1 MICIP
6 IKTTS
11 SAVQNRS
18 ASWIVFL
25 EFYTFCWPKS
35 LKYLMKSNI
44 YQVER
49 LDFLIK
55 QRVARKLRSID
66 FLKLNYLC
74 IMETIPYNTWVLNQW
89 TRHVSASFVSAQT
102 VMGPAI
108 LRATRIY
115 RRRSV
120 MVKQRVGKTSRSKIQ
135 VTFHRSEFRSS
146 CDRNEQCQ
154 KCLLALRFR
163 LRGKYF
169 TL

>member
-11 SAVQNRS
+11 SAVKNRW

-35 LKYLMKSNI
+35 LNCLMKSK
-44 YQVER
+44 Y
-49 LDFLIK
+49 LSSWAFAFLIK
-55 QRVARKLRSID
+55 QRVARKLRYID

-74 IMETIPYNTWVLNQW
+74 IMEKIPYNTWVLNQT
-89 TRHVSASFVSAQT
+89 TRHASASFVNAQT

-120 MVKQRVGKTSRSKIQ
+120 MLIPLSITYLNPNSLGSFLLRKNSLTWDVKCEKLN
-135 VTFHRSEFRSS
+135 FRKS
-146 CDRNEQCQ
+146 
-154 KCLLALRFR
+154 
-163 LRGKYF
+163 
-169 TL
+169 